1 MSHPNRMR
9 LSKLSLGLLLALAA
23 APVFAQSTSAGVGGQ
38 VVSADGQ
45 PVAGAEVTITHID
58 SGTVSRITTD
68 ASGRYSARGL
78 RVGGPYTITINK
90 AGAGSDT
97 EENVF
102 LSLSQN
108 NTVDAKLNNDVTT
121 LGSVQAVASAG
132 ATVFSANKMGAG
144 TSVDRDTIESLPSIN
159 GNIQDFMRLDPR
171 VAFVDRASGVIS
183 AGGQN
188 PRFNAISI
196 DGVSSSDTFGL
207 ESNNMTTRRQPV
219 SLEAIEAIDISLSN
233 FDVTIAGAAGANVNA
248 VTKSGT
254 NQFHG
259 SLYGTY
265 RDGDWFGNNP
275 AGKPFAGFDTEK
287 TYGVTFGGPLI
298 KDRLFFFAN
307 YEKFKQSAPGT
318 DLSTTALGKANAVIT
333 PADVARAQSIANG
346 TWGFDAGT
354 LESNGN
360 TDLEEYALKLD
371 WNISDN
377 HRASIRYSNL
387 VQSKLRVQGMG
398 SSSVSLSSYWYQH
411 EKSVESYVA
420 QVFSDWTENF
430 STEFKASF
438 RDYSAIRVVNAT
450 APSVRIFFG
459 GTEAS
464 PSGDSIY
471 LGTEANSQNN
481 VLNTKTWNYY
491 GAGTLT
497 LGNHDVKF
505 GAEYADNEIYN
516 YYGRNSWGTYTFFG
530 LDNFQAGKWSNY
542 DYSKETAPGSI
553 AVDYSNTNLGLF
565 VQDSW
570 YVNSNLTL
578 TYGVRA
584 DRPDVSRDPAYN
596 AAASAYF
603 GYNNSKVFGGGFLIQ
618 PRVGFNYTFD
628 SDRQM
633 QLRGGI
639 GLFQGDAPQVWIGN
653 SFNTTGF
660 NYAAYGYKTYDP
672 TLPFSPDAFNQPVP
686 TGAGKGGAQDVNFV
700 GNDFKLPSIW
710 KANLGF
716 ETETGLWGTVFSIE
730 ALLSKVNNGLYYQS
744 LNIGPNPVAGQGPM
758 PSFTGPDGRELYYN
772 PGKIGK
778 AWASGDARFGRNT
791 AYNNVYLI
799 QNTRKG
805 VSQQLTASLS
815 KPWTNDSDWSW
826 NMGYTYTHATEVG
839 PLTSS
844 TASSGW
850 GYQYS
855 FDINRDIETKA
866 RYQIK
871 DRFSGSLNWKHEFF
885 TGYETRMGLVYEGR
899 SGRPFSYVYVND
911 ANGDSRTANDLFY
924 VPKGPGDVLFGT
936 LTSAGVF
943 TPDAVMEKEFF
954 AWLGANK
961 DLAPMGGRV
970 ATTNGFRADFVNTF
984 DLRLSQEM
992 PGFFKGHKSEFWVD
1006 VQNIGNMLNKKW
1018 GNIYDYGFYAD
1029 ARVASLQGIYN
1040 GKYVYNYRFA
1050 DEPTIANGDGDGFDQ
1065 GISQWSVQLGFKY
1078 KF

>member
-1 MSHPNRMR
+1 MTHPNRVR
-9 LSKLSLGLLLALAA
+9 LSKLSLGLLVALAA

-38 VVSADGQ
+38 VLGVDGQ
-45 PVAGAEVTITHID
+45 AVVGAEVTITHVE

-78 RVGGPYTITINK
+78 RVGGPYTITVNK

-108 NTVDAKLNNDVTT
+108 NTVDARLNNDVTT
-121 LGSVQAVASAG
+121 LGSVQAIASGG

-144 TSVDRDTIESLPSIN
+144 TSVDRDTIESLPSIG

-196 DGVSSSDTFGL
+196 DGVSASDTFGL
-207 ESNNMTTRRQPV
+207 EGNNMPTRRQPV
-219 SLEAIEAIDISLSN
+219 SMEAIEAIDISLSN
-233 FDVTIAGAAGANVNA
+233 FDVTIAGASGANVNA

-275 AGKPFAGFDTEK
+275 EGKPFAGFDTEE
-287 TYGVTFGGPLI
+287 TYGFTFGGPII

-307 YEKFKQSAPGT
+307 YEKFKQAAPGT
-318 DLSTTALGKANAVIT
+318 DLSTTALGKVNAVIT
-333 PADVARAQSIANG
+333 ATDVARAQSIASSK
-346 TWGFDAGT
+346 WGFDAGT

-387 VQSKLRVQGMG
+387 VQNKLRVQGMG

-438 RDYSAIRVVNAT
+438 RDYSAVRVVNAT

-471 LGTEANSQNN
+471 LGTEANTHG
-481 VLNTKTWNYY
+481 NTLITETWNYY

-497 LGNHDVKF
+497 LGDHDLKF
-505 GAEYADNEIYN
+505 GAEYADNQIYN
-516 YYGRNSWGTYTFFG
+516 YYGANSWGTYTFFG
-530 LDNFQAGKWSNY
+530 LNNFEAGKWSSYNL
-542 DYSKETAPGSI
+542 SKETSPGSI
-553 AVDYSNTNLGLF
+553 AVDYNNTNLGLF

-584 DRPDVSRDPAYN
+584 DRPDVSQDPAYN

-603 GYNNSKVFGGGFLIQ
+603 GHDNSKVFGGGFLIQ

-628 SDRQM
+628 GDRQM
-633 QLRGGI
+633 QLRGGV

-660 NYAAYGYKTYDP
+660 NYTSYNYTAYNSS
-672 TLPFSPDAFNQPVP
+672 LPFSPDAFNQPIP
-686 TGAGKGGAQDVNFV
+686 TGPGSSGAQNVNFV
-700 GNDFKLPSIW
+700 GNDFQMPSIW

-730 ALLSKVNNGLYYQS
+730 ALLSRVNNGLFYQS
-744 LNIGPNPVAGQGPM
+744 LNIGPNLTPGAG
-758 PSFTGPDGRELYYN
+758 PSPALTGPDGRELYYN
-772 PGKIGK
+772 PAKIGK
-778 AWASGDARFGRNT
+778 AWSSSDARFGRNT
-791 AYNNVYLI
+791 AYNNVFLI

-805 VSQQLTASLS
+805 ESEQLTVSLS
-815 KPWTNDSDWSW
+815 RPWINASDWSW

-855 FDINRDIETKA
+855 FDINRDVVTNA

-871 DRFSGSLNWKHEFF
+871 DRFSGNLNWKHEFF
-885 TGYETRMGLVYEGR
+885 AGYETRAGLVYEGR

-943 TPDAVMEKEFF
+943 TPDAAMEQSFF
-954 AWLGANK
+954 TWLAGNK
-961 DLAPMGGRV
+961 DLSRIAGSVAP
-970 ATTNGFRADFVNTF
+970 TNGFRADFVNTF

-992 PGFFKGHKSEFWVD
+992 PGFFKGHKSELWVD
-1006 VQNIGNMLNKKW
+1006 VQNIGNMLNKDW
-1018 GNIYDYGFYAD
+1018 GNIYDYGFYSD
-1029 ARVASLQGIYN
+1029 ARVATLQGIYQ

-1050 DEPTIANGDGDGFDQ
+1050 DAPTVANGDSDGFDQ
-1065 GISQWSVQLGFKY
+1065 GISQWSVQVGFKY